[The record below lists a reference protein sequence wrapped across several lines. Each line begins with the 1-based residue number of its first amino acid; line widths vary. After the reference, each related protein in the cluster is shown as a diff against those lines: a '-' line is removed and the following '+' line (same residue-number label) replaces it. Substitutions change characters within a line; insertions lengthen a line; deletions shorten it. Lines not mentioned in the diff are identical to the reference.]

1 MLLRTMLI
9 GALMLSPITGAY
21 AIDTPNDNENAA
33 LIRAFFNLQVSPWV
47 QDDALL
53 SAIRVRNV
61 INSDLTQNDIDALDT
76 QWRAEVDT
84 DTHPLV
90 DSVMNVDASDFLRHR
105 VADSGG
111 TITEIIIMDAKGLNV
126 AVSSPTSDYW
136 QGDEAKHSETFAKG
150 VDALHMSE
158 LEVDGSTGVYQVQ
171 VSYTI
176 TDPLSGEAIGAIT
189 VGLIADAIL

>member
-1 MLLRTMLI
+1 MLLKNLLI
-9 GALMLSPITGAY
+9 GALMLSPFSGAY
-21 AIDTPNDNENAA
+21 AIDTADDNENAT

-61 INSDLTQNDIDALDT
+61 INKDLTQDDIDALDK
-76 QWRAEVDT
+76 QWRAEVET

-90 DSVMNVDASDFLRHR
+90 DATMSGDAADFLRHR

-111 TITEIIIMDAKGLNV
+111 TITEIIVMDAKGLNV

-136 QGDEAKHSETFAKG
+136 QGDEAKHAETYAKG
-150 VDALHMSE
+150 ADALHMSE